1 MSYDPPYIIVLDA
14 LVLEQELN
22 VFYKQTGVS

>member
-1 MSYDPPYIIVLDA
+1 MSYDPPCIIILDA